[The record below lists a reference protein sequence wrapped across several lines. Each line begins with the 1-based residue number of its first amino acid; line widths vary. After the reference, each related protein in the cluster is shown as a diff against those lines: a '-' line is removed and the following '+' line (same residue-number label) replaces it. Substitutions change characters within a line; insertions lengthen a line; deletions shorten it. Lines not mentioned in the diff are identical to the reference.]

1 MTTMSKPALTA
12 LPINAPATT
21 SWSASDTGLRTIT
34 PTTRRTIWTIT
45 HLFADGMGDLTA
57 VVDGTLTRSAAIAR
71 AAAHIAPNDV
81 VIATHSVVLR

>member
-1 MTTMSKPALTA
+1 MSKPTITD
-12 LPINAPATT
+12 LPSNAPATT
-21 SWSASDTGLRTIT
+21 SWSASATGYLRTTT

-57 VVDGTLTRSAAIAR
+57 VVDGTLTRSSAIAR
-71 AAAHIAPNDV
+71 VVGTPRNPNDV